1 MTVFLRQFV
10 VILTIF
16 ALLTSSV
23 QAGQQVVEEQDFKP
37 APTAADCTYLKNP
50 ADFENAPELQRAR
63 LSMWTEEVG
72 NHVAYDAVPGG
83 MRADVASLPMPRKNF
98 IDEYIFGRM
107 ERAGIQP
114 APLSSDFEFLRRVY
128 FDMTGRPPSTSD
140 VYQFINDPNPNKRD
154 ALIDR
159 LAWTYEFNDKWTM
172 FFGDLFRNTATSSNI
187 TRGQQGR
194 DAFYSYIYQS
204 VAGNKPYD
212 VMVRELIA
220 AEGDSFTYGNTNW
233 LVGTTV
239 AMGPVQD
246 TYDGGAV
253 NAANM
258 FLGINVADCLLCHD
272 GPRHLDALNVWGTS
286 QKRMDMQGLSAFFA
300 RARMTRQT
308 VGNASKYIVTQATT
322 GDYMLNT
329 NSGNRQPRVPVGAL
343 DRVMPKYPWNGATAI
358 PAGADRL
365 KTLADTLTRDIQF
378 SRAAVNY
385 IWEQYMVAAFVSPSN
400 AFDLARLDPNNP
412 PPAPWVLQPTNPELL
427 NAMAL
432 WFQQTGFNLRLLMMT
447 IAKSNAYQL
456 SSSYPGEW
464 KPEYVP
470 YYARKYVRR
479 LTAEEIHDAVVTV
492 TGVVPSYTMDYTG
505 SLWPWAPVG
514 WAMKFPDTSEPR
526 SNGTVAQFLNTF
538 GRGNRDGSMRDSSGS
553 VLQALKMMNDSFVL
567 NRIHN
572 GNAGSNVQYILRAT
586 TNQTTIVDHLFVST
600 LARPATTEERA
611 AGLAMMRSLGNQRAA
626 EDIQWA
632 LLNRLE
638 FIFNY

>member
-1 MTVFLRQFV
+1 MTVFWRQFV
-10 VILTIF
+10 VILTIL
-16 ALLTSSV
+16 ALLTPSL
-23 QAGQQVVEEQDFKP
+23 AGQQMEAPDFKP
-37 APTAADCTYLKNP
+37 APTAADCTYLNNP
-50 ADFENAPELQRAR
+50 SDFETTPELRRAQ

-72 NHVAYDAVPGG
+72 NRVAYDMVPGG
-83 MRADVASLPMPRKNF
+83 IRADVALSSMPRKNF
-98 IDEYIFGRM
+98 IDEFIFSRM
-107 ERAGIQP
+107 ERDGITP

-128 FDMTGRPPSTSD
+128 FDFTGRPPSTND
-140 VYQFINDPNPNKRD
+140 VYNFIADRNPNKRD

-159 LAWTYEFNDKWTM
+159 LSWTYEFNDKWTM

-194 DAFYSYIYQS
+194 DAFYSYIYQA

-212 VMVRELIA
+212 EMVRDLIA
-220 AEGDSFTYGNTNW
+220 GEGDSFTYGNTNW

-253 NAANM
+253 NAAGM

-272 GPRHLDALNVWGTS
+272 GARHLDALNLWGKDA
-286 QKRMDMQGLSAFFA
+286 KRIDMQGLSAFFA

-308 VGNASKYIVTQATT
+308 VGNASKYIVSQVAT

-329 NSGNRQPRVPVGAL
+329 NSGNRQPRVPVGNL
-343 DRVMPKYPWNGATAI
+343 NFVTPKYPWNGGTAV
-358 PAGADRL
+358 PANSDRL
-365 KTLADTLTRDIQF
+365 KTLAATLTSDIQF

-385 IWEQYMVAAFVSPSN
+385 IWEQFMVEAFVSPSN
-400 AFDLARLDPNNP
+400 AFDLARLDPQNP
-412 PPAPWVLQPTNPELL
+412 PPAPWNLQPTNPELL
-427 NAMAL
+427 NAMAR
-432 WFQQTGFNLRLLMMT
+432 WFQLSGYNLRLLMMT

-464 KPEYVP
+464 KAEYVP

-479 LTAEEIHDAVVTV
+479 LTAEEIHDSIVTV
-492 TGVVPSYTMDYTG
+492 TGIVPSYSMDYTG
-505 SLWPWAPVG
+505 SLWPWPPIS
-514 WAMKFPDTSEPR
+514 WAMKFPDMSEPR

-538 GRGNRDGSMRDSSGS
+538 GRGNRDGAARDTSGS
-553 VLQALKMMNDSFVL
+553 VLQALKLMNDSLVL

-572 GNAGSNVQYILRAT
+572 ANAGSNVQYILRAT

-600 LARPATTEERA
+600 LSRPATAEERA
-611 AGLAMMRSLGNQRAA
+611 AGLAVMRSLGTQRAA
-626 EDIQWA
+626 EAIQWA
-632 LLNRLE
+632 LLNKLE